1 MGLPASAISVGH
13 AGRVSYVAQIIQAGG
28 MATTEP
34 SKQQLRQ
41 WRTLGHKLKP
51 VVTVAGNGVSDG
63 VLGELDRALADHELV
78 KVRVAAGDREAR
90 AEAAEALC
98 EASGALLVQAV
109 GNVLLLLRKN
119 PDADPRLSNLQRTL

>member
-1 MGLPASAISVGH
+1 
-13 AGRVSYVAQIIQAGG
+13 

-41 WRTLGHKLKP
+41 WRALGHKLKP

-78 KVRVAAGDREAR
+78 KVRVASGGREAR
-90 AEAAEALC
+90 AAAAAALC
-98 EASGALLVQAV
+98 TASGALLVQAV

-119 PDADPRLSNLQRTL
+119 PDADPRLSNLQRLL

>member
-1 MGLPASAISVGH
+1 
-13 AGRVSYVAQIIQAGG
+13 

-41 WRTLGHKLKP
+41 WRALGHKLKP

-78 KVRVAAGDREAR
+78 KVRVASGGREAR
-90 AEAAEALC
+90 AAAAEALC
-98 EASGALLVQAV
+98 RASGALLVQAV

-119 PDADPRLSNLQRTL
+119 PDADPRLSNLQRLL